1 LCVTARQDSTK
12 YNAVMN
18 EQQSGILTAQWATLV
33 RGAVDSKH
41 DWHWPVMGT
50 IGRLA
55 SDTTPWPQLRTVVL
69 RKTYP
74 HLRRL
79 EVHSDSRA
87 GKLLDI
93 AQQPQVMMHFYEQRS
108 RTQLRLAC
116 HAVVHQD
123 DAISEDAWNKL
134 PPSSQTQY
142 LDGPTLTMTQQHF
155 AVIHLEVRE
164 LEWLWLAREGHQ
176 RTKFVYQS
184 EHAAE
189 QNSNAHWSAQD
200 LKP

>member
-1 LCVTARQDSTK
+1 
-12 YNAVMN
+12 MN
-18 EQQSGILTAQWATLV
+18 EQQSAILTAQWANLV

-41 DWHWPVMGT
+41 DWHWPVLGT

-55 SDTTPWPQLRTVVL
+55 IDQTPWPQLRTVVL
-69 RKTYP
+69 RKTEP
-74 HLRRL
+74 LNRRL
-79 EVHSDSRA
+79 EIHSDSRA

-93 AQQPQVMMHFYEQRS
+93 AQHPNVMMHFYDQRS

-116 HAVVHQD
+116 IATVHQNN
-123 DAISEDAWNKL
+123 AIAQDAWRKL

-142 LDGPTLTMTQQHF
+142 LEIPNLEMSQQHF
-155 AVIHLEVRE
+155 ALVHLEVQE

-176 RTKFVYQS
+176 RTKFMYQA
-184 EHAAE
+184 EHASVP
-189 QNSNAHWSAQD
+189 NSNTHWLATD

>member
-1 LCVTARQDSTK
+1 
-12 YNAVMN
+12 MN
-18 EQQSGILTAQWATLV
+18 EQQSGILTAQWASLV

-50 IGRLA
+50 IGRLE
-55 SDTTPWPQLRTVVL
+55 SDETPWPQLRTVVL
-69 RKTYP
+69 RKTVP
-74 HLRRL
+74 QERRL

-93 AQQPQVMMHFYEQRS
+93 AQQPNVMMHFYEQRS

-116 HAVVHQD
+116 HAVVHQGN
-123 DAISEDAWNKL
+123 AISQDAWNKL
-134 PPSSQTQY
+134 QPSSQTQY
-142 LDGPTLTMTQQHF
+142 LDGPAVAMSRQHF
-155 AVIHLEVRE
+155 AVVHLEVLE

-176 RTKFVYQS
+176 RTKFVYQA

-189 QNSNAHWSAQD
+189 LNSNKHWSAQD

>member
-1 LCVTARQDSTK
+1 MTTYKGPAK
-12 YNAVMN
+12 YNAAMN
-18 EQQSGILTAQWATLV
+18 EHQSGILTAQWASLV

-50 IGRLA
+50 IGRLD
-55 SDTTPWPQLRTVVL
+55 SDETPWPQLRTVVL
-69 RKTYP
+69 RKTVP
-74 HLRRL
+74 QERRL

-93 AQQPQVMMHFYEQRS
+93 AQQPKVMMHFYEQRS

-123 DAISEDAWNKL
+123 NAISQDAWNKL

-142 LDGPTLTMTQQHF
+142 LDGPAVAMSQQHF

-176 RTKFVYQS
+176 RTKFVYQAK
-184 EHAAE
+184 HGAKP
-189 QNSNAHWSAQD
+189 NSNTHWSAQD

>member
-1 LCVTARQDSTK
+1 MTAQKVSAQ
-12 YNAVMN
+12 YNAAMN
-18 EQQSGILTAQWATLV
+18 EQQSGILTAQWASLV

-50 IGRLA
+50 IGRLGSDA
-55 SDTTPWPQLRTVVL
+55 SPWPQLRTVVL
-69 RKTYP
+69 RKTVP
-74 HLRRL
+74 QQRRL

-87 GKLLDI
+87 GKLLDLG
-93 AQQPQVMMHFYEQRS
+93 QHPNVMMHFYEQRS

-116 HAVVHQD
+116 HAVVHQNN
-123 DAISEDAWNKL
+123 AISQDAWNKL

-142 LDGPTLTMTQQHF
+142 IDGPAVAMNQQHF
-155 AVIHLEVRE
+155 AVIHLEVQE

-176 RTKFVYQS
+176 RTKFVYKA
-184 EHAAE
+184 EHASE
-189 QNSNAHWSAQD
+189 LNSNVHWSAQD

>member
-1 LCVTARQDSTK
+1 MTAQKLSAQ
-12 YNAVMN
+12 YNTAMN
-18 EQQSGILTAQWATLV
+18 EQQSGILTAQWASLV

-50 IGRLA
+50 IGRLGLDA
-55 SDTTPWPQLRTVVL
+55 SPWPQLRTVVL
-69 RKTYP
+69 RKTVP
-74 HLRRL
+74 QQRRL

-93 AQQPQVMMHFYEQRS
+93 AQQPNVMMHFYEQRS

-116 HAVVHQD
+116 HAVVHQG
-123 DAISEDAWNKL
+123 DAISQDAWNKL

-142 LDGPTLTMTQQHF
+142 VDGPAVAMSQQHF
-155 AVIHLEVRE
+155 AVVYLEVRE

-176 RTKFVYQS
+176 RTKFVHKA
-184 EHAAE
+184 EHASE
-189 QNSNAHWSAQD
+189 LNSNVHWSAQD